1 MRLPISSI
9 CVLGSF
15 LFSCLFFGSAPL
27 CASET
32 KSSFEKVL
40 LLTATEDKQ
49 ALLRE
54 CAVCLRANAKDADVL
69 AIRARTYLEI
79 DRLAEAQSD
88 AERAL
93 AIEPK
98 SSSALTTRGYCRIAK
113 KDYRGALIDYEAAVK
128 TQEPIL
134 YVPLVQVDFGN
145 LAALYKLAGQNK
157 LAADAAHKAKIET
170 LVRKACDCRE
180 GGAVDQTVRL
190 LTVVLKEQPEFHKA
204 RLLRGITYNNKSDY
218 RLAIKD
224 FDYLVKAFPRSAW
237 FYYLRA
243 DASNELGEKDKSIRD
258 LLTITTLNPRPR
270 VVAFNYTAQTGRIRE
285 RFEGKDENIV
295 NMADIYCLLGSRYLE
310 LGKFE
315 QAKASF
321 DSCLALDKNEVSV
334 RIERAALLRKAG
346 NSKAA
351 INDLNFVILARPKF
365 IDGYLERAKLKDAMG
380 DRSALD
386 DYSTVVSLGPKDPG
400 SYMMR
405 AEYYRRNKQFGQAI
419 EDFNHAVKLS
429 PGDGDA
435 YIGRGQAYESL
446 SQWALALEDYR
457 KAIPLSPEDKAM
469 LTEKIGKLVKLVGK
483 SRP

>member
-9 CVLGSF
+9 CVFGSF

-27 CASET
+27 WASET

-49 ALLRE
+49 ALIRE

-180 GGAVDQTVRL
+180 SGAVDQTVRL

-295 NMADIYCLLGSRYLE
+295 NMADIYCLLGNRYLE

-315 QAKASF
+315 QAKAAF

-386 DYSTVVSLGPKDPG
+386 DYSTVVALGPKDPG

-429 PGDGDA
+429 PADGDA

>member
-9 CVLGSF
+9 CVFGSF

-27 CASET
+27 WASET

-49 ALLRE
+49 ALIRE

-180 GGAVDQTVRL
+180 SGAVDQTVRL

-295 NMADIYCLLGSRYLE
+295 NMADIYCLLGNRYLE

-315 QAKASF
+315 QAKAAF

-386 DYSTVVSLGPKDPG
+386 DYSTIVALGPKDPG

-429 PGDGDA
+429 PADGDA

>member
-1 MRLPISSI
+1 MRLPISVK
-9 CVLGSF
+9 CVFGSF
-15 LFSCLFFGSAPL
+15 LFSFLFFGSAPL
-27 CASET
+27 WASET

-49 ALLRE
+49 ALIRE

-113 KDYRGALIDYEAAVK
+113 KDYKGALVDYEAAVK
-128 TQEPIL
+128 TQEPVL
-134 YVPLVQVDFGN
+134 YVPLLQVDFGN
-145 LAALYKLAGQNK
+145 LAALYKLAGQSK
-157 LAADAAHKAKIET
+157 LAADAAHKAKLET

-180 GGAVDQTVRL
+180 VGAVDQAIRL
-190 LTVVLKEQPEFHKA
+190 ITVVLKELPDFHKA

-270 VVAFNYTAQTGRIRE
+270 VVALNYTAQTGRIRE

-315 QAKASF
+315 QAKAAF

-346 NSKAA
+346 DSKAA
-351 INDLNFVILARPKF
+351 INDLNFAVLARPKF
-365 IDGYLERAKLKDAMG
+365 IDGYLERAKLKDALG

-386 DYSTVVSLGPKDPG
+386 DYSTVVALGPKDPG

-405 AEYYRRNKQFGQAI
+405 AEYYRRNKQFAQAI

-429 PGDGDA
+429 PADGDA
-435 YIGRGQAYESL
+435 YIGRGQAHESL

-457 KAIPLSPEDKAM
+457 KAMPLSPEDKAM
-469 LTEKIGKLVKLVGK
+469 LTEKIAKLVKLLRKNG
-483 SRP
+483 R

>member
-180 GGAVDQTVRL
+180 SGAVDQTVRL

-295 NMADIYCLLGSRYLE
+295 NMADIYCLLGNRYLE

-315 QAKASF
+315 QAKAAF

-386 DYSTVVSLGPKDPG
+386 DYSTVVALGPKDPG

-429 PGDGDA
+429 PADGDA

>member
-9 CVLGSF
+9 CVFGSF

-27 CASET
+27 WASET

-49 ALLRE
+49 ALIRE

-113 KDYRGALIDYEAAVK
+113 KDYKGALIDYEAAVK

-180 GGAVDQTVRL
+180 SGAVDQTVRL

-295 NMADIYCLLGSRYLE
+295 NMADIYCLLGNRYLE

-315 QAKASF
+315 QAKAAF

-386 DYSTVVSLGPKDPG
+386 DYSTVVALGPKDPG

-429 PGDGDA
+429 PADGDA